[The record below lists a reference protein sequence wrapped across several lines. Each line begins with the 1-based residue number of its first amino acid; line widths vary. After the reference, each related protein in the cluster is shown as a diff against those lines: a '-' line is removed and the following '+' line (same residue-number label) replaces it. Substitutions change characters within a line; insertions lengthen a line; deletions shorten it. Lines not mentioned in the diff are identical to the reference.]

1 MLFVIF
7 LTFCVGE
14 IMKYLIFA
22 AIGSAMYGFCIVL
35 LKNLISELSL
45 QLLILNP
52 LFLFINI
59 IFGGMGFVLNQIS
72 IKKEKASHVWL
83 VSNFAGAVV
92 VILSSFMILKESM
105 SVSEMI
111 GFFLMIIASLLL
123 IKKIK

>member
-1 MLFVIF
+1 MLFAIF
-7 LTFCVGE
+7 LIFYVGE

-59 IFGGMGFVLNQIS
+59 TFGGMGFVLNQIS